1 MKRIELWGK
10 GAKSEFDM
18 RQGQDGGTERR
29 RVIDKAA
36 SLSLSLS
43 PARPI
48 GGVGG
53 ERKAILLRSACCVM
67 RRKPKIT
74 EALAFLSAAA
84 AALGGIVCVR
94 QREVC
99 NMEFLFGGVSR
110 VSCARNCTTYAYLLR
125 PVN

>member
-1 MKRIELWGK
+1 MKPPPP
-10 GAKSEFDM
+10 
-18 RQGQDGGTERR
+18 
-29 RVIDKAA
+29 
-36 SLSLSLS
+36 LSLS

-84 AALGGIVCVR
+84 ALGGIVCVR